1 MVSMIEK
8 PLQPEASLFEAVR
21 TIEASGRRIAV
32 VVDPSGKLLGTLT
45 DGDVRRCLLAGGDL
59 QTPVQNAMNAKPFTA
74 EDGSSQSYL
83 LELMQRGNILA
94 IPLVNDAGKFVR
106 LIHLSDM
113 SPSDGLHLASQYA
126 FAVIMAGGQGIRLRP
141 ITENVPKPMVD
152 IAGVPLLERQILR
165 IAKAGI
171 KKIYLAVHHMSQVS
185 ENHFGDGSRFG
196 LTIRYLKEKEK
207 LGTAGALSLLPE
219 KPTAAI
225 LVMNGDILTASD
237 FESMYSFHQN
247 HNAAVTVAAVDHH
260 VQIPYAVIS
269 RHGAYVTGI
278 VEKPSQRFL
287 CNAGIYA
294 VSPEALEF
302 VPPNQA
308 FNMTDIIAVLLQ
320 RGRPISVYPVH
331 EYWSDIGTSADLEQA
346 RRIYSDP
353 PKIL

>member
-1 MVSMIEK
+1 MIEK
-8 PLQPEASLFEAVR
+8 PLQQKAPLFEAVQA
-21 TIEASGRRIAV
+21 IEASSRRIAV
-32 VVDPSGKLLGTLT
+32 VVDPNGKLVGTLT

-59 QTPVQNAMNAKPFTA
+59 QTPVQNAMNARPLTA
-74 EDGSSQSYL
+74 QDGSSQSYL
-83 LELMQRGNILA
+83 FELMQRGNILV
-94 IPLVNDAGKFVR
+94 IPLVDDAGQFVR

-113 SPSDGLHLASQYA
+113 SPSDGLPLASQYA

-141 ITENVPKPMVD
+141 ITENIPKPMVD

-171 KKIYLAVHHMSQVS
+171 KKLYLSVNHMSQVI
-185 ENHFGDGSRFG
+185 ENHFGDGSGFG
-196 LTIRYLKEKEK
+196 LTIRYLREKEK

-225 LVMNGDILTASD
+225 LVMNGDILTASNFD
-237 FESMYSFHQN
+237 SLYSFHQN
-247 HNAAVTVAAVDHH
+247 HNAVVTVAAVDHH
-260 VQIPYAVIS
+260 VQIPYGVINS
-269 RHGAYVTGI
+269 HGAYVTGI

-302 VPPNQA
+302 VPTNQA
-308 FNMTDIIAVLLQ
+308 FNMTDIIAAVLE

-331 EYWSDIGTSADLEQA
+331 EYWSDVGTPADLEQA
-346 RRIYSDP
+346 RRLYSEN
-353 PKIL
+353 PKML